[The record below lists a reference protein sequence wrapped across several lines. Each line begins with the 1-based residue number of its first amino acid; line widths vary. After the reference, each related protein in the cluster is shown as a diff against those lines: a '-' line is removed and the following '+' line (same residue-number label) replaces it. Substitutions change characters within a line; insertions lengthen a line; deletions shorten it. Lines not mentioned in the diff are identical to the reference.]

1 MSRVDDV
8 LKQMIYVTDNVDKV
22 VNEKKQSGRKV
33 IGVLPIY
40 APEEL
45 IHAAGMFPVGC
56 WGGSADIS
64 MATKYLPPFACS
76 IMQAVM
82 EYAERGVYKDLD
94 ALVVS
99 TPCDTLKAISQNL
112 IYACPD
118 QKIIVLTHPQNN
130 KMEAGVTFARSEF
143 SKVKVQLEAVSGTT
157 VADDAINQ
165 SIEIYNDNRRAL
177 MEFTE
182 IVADNPGLISAVNR
196 HYVIKSGFYMDKEEH
211 TKLVK
216 ELNSILKDE
225 MKMDWQGKKIVL
237 AGILAEPNSLLEI
250 FDEFEL
256 AVVADELAQ
265 ESRQFRTLV
274 PEGNDPLE
282 RLARQWQNRE
292 ACSVILDKEK
302 KRAKHI
308 AELAKVN
315 QADGVILCQM
325 KFCDPEEFDYPS
337 IKKACEDAQIPLL
350 NLEIDQLSDS
360 AGQYR
365 TRIQAFGELL
375 GN

>member
-1 MSRVDDV
+1 MSKVDNV

-22 VNEKKQSGRKV
+22 ISEKKSSGKKV
-33 IGVLPIY
+33 IGILPIY

-45 IHAAGMFPVGC
+45 VHAAGMLSVGC

-76 IMQAVM
+76 IMQEVM

-94 ALVVS
+94 AFVVS

-118 QKIIVLTHPQNN
+118 QKVIIFTHPQNN
-130 KMEAGVTFARSEF
+130 KMEAAITFVKSEF
-143 SKVKVQLEAVSGTT
+143 SKVKAQLEAVAGMAIS
-157 VADDAINQ
+157 DEAINE

-177 MEFTE
+177 
-182 IVADNPGLISAVNR
+182 IIANNPGVISAVNR

-225 MKMDWQGKKIVL
+225 KKIDWQGKKIVL

-250 FDEFEL
+250 FDEFKL
-256 AVVADELAQ
+256 AVIADELAQ

-274 PEGNDPLE
+274 PDGKDPLE

-337 IKKACEDAQIPLL
+337 IKKACEDVRIPLL
-350 NLEIDQLSDS
+350 SIELDKLSDS

-375 GN
+375 VH

>member
-1 MSRVDDV
+1 MSRIDEL
-8 LKQMIYVTDNVDKV
+8 LKQMINVTENIGQV
-22 VNEKKQSGRKV
+22 VSKKKSEGKKV

-45 IHAAGMFPVGC
+45 VHAAGMFPVGC

-76 IMQAVM
+76 IMQSVM

-94 ALVVS
+94 ALLVS

-112 IYACPD
+112 INACPD
-118 QKIIVLTHPQNN
+118 QKIIVLTYPQNN
-130 KMEAGVTFARSEF
+130 KMEAGVTFAKSEF
-143 SKVKVQLEAVSGTT
+143 AKVKAQLEAVSGTT
-157 VADDAINQ
+157 ISDQAINE
-165 SIEIYNDNRRAL
+165 SIELYNDHRRAL
-177 MEFTE
+177 MEFSE
-182 IVADNPGLISAVNR
+182 MIANNPGVISAVNR
-196 HYVIKSGFYMDKEEH
+196 HHVIKSGYYMDKGEH
-211 TKLVK
+211 TKLVR
-216 ELNSILKDE
+216 ELSELLKAE
-225 MKMDWQGKKIVL
+225 TKNWTGKRIVL
-237 AGILAEPNSLLEI
+237 AGIMAEPDGLLEL
-250 FDEFEL
+250 FDEFQL
-256 AVVADELAQ
+256 AVVGDELAQ

-274 PEGNDPLE
+274 PDGNDPLE

-292 ACSVILDKEK
+292 ACSVILDSEK

-308 AELAKVN
+308 AALAKAK
-315 QADGVILCQM
+315 QADGVVFCQM

-337 IKKACEDAQIPLL
+337 IKKACEDAEVPLL
-350 NLEIDQLSDS
+350 HLEIDQLSDS

-365 TRIQAFGELL
+365 TRIQAFHELL